1 MLRQFVGFAG
11 GVGLL
16 LASFVLVQGQDLGV
30 RDQEPSAKSA
40 QQGDQTKDKKA
51 AAKEE
56 EERTPKSANKAPL
69 RVGDEEG
76 DGTPVRSAARGA
88 DLTLEANSATN
99 PAVKDL
105 FEALSPPHDLWVR
118 PLGLPIKVE
127 TMPIFIPQGGKPPSN
142 TKVKKIGAKGKD
154 LIELQNMTTR
164 ALLGFEQVVMQRVD
178 EFLKLDLDKKPA
190 GDKMR
195 LSRIVMLQEAEKALV
210 AGILYNRSAKEQ
222 GKRDDPMWADV
233 SKQLEARLV
242 DVQLQ
247 RLRLVTEAK
256 DWDKAFAL
264 AATLVESHPANGG
277 DQAENQKIRVE
288 IMRLLAK
295 QADDAIKEKK
305 YAEARRRL
313 FQLQEQFPSSP
324 ELEQF
329 RAELHKQADV
339 LLKQAKDLM
348 PTNPAEARNKII
360 AVQEID
366 PRLGRD
372 DMLKLDKQYPILTVG
387 LRSLP
392 VNISPALAVTDA
404 EKQSLDL
411 VFESLL
417 KLATDLP
424 DVVPLGRRF
433 QLPRDASWSD
443 GQALRASA
451 VRHTIQLLSDK
462 RWQGRDVEWS
472 NLIDPR
478 ATITDDPFKITLT
491 FGHGYMD
498 PLALMDFKVMP
509 DTLDRIDKADFA
521 TKPVGSGPYQFK
533 GRNGNDPKFS
543 DKCEFHANP
552 QYGARANRTDLP
564 HIREVHLVKVD
575 NAVRAFREEGLGM
588 LFDPP
593 SAKFKE
599 LLSAGINDLV
609 NFKTLPNRRIYFL
622 ALNHRNSVFQ
632 NEAFRHGLTNAIKRD
647 EILDACFRKDLAP
660 PPHRALTGPYP
671 PGSWACKPDMQAF
684 NPVIA
689 KAQMEKSKANRAGKQ
704 TLSLKYPDDDPAVA
718 EACALI
724 KKQIEDADPSL
735 TIELVSRTPEQLHR
749 EVEIDHDYQLAY
761 YHHDFANES
770 FWLWPLFHS
779 GGDGAAEN
787 FLGYKNDGELAG
799 LLRKLMGHRNPRV
812 LQDLAWQIQQ
822 HCFDK
827 VPFVP
832 LWQLD
837 THLVTRRNLALP
849 AELDPL
855 AIFRDVEEWQ
865 LGPN

>member
-1 MLRQFVGFAG
+1 MMRQFVGFAG

-30 RDQEPSAKSA
+30 RGQEPPAKSA
-40 QQGDQTKDKKA
+40 QTEQDKQKKGA
-51 AAKEE
+51 PKEE
-56 EERTPKSANKAPL
+56 EERTPKSTNKAPL

-76 DGTPVRSAARGA
+76 DGTPVRAAARGA

-99 PAVKDL
+99 PAVKEL

-118 PLGLPIKVE
+118 KEGLPIKVE
-127 TMPIFIPQGGKPPSN
+127 TVPIFIPPGGKPPAN
-142 TKVKKIGAKGKD
+142 TKVKKIGVKRNES
-154 LIELQNMTTR
+154 IELQGITTK
-164 ALLGFEQVVMQRVD
+164 ALLGFEQVVLQRVD

-190 GDKMR
+190 GDKLR
-195 LSRIVMLQEAEKALV
+195 LSRIDMLQEAEKALV
-210 AGILYNRSAKEQ
+210 AGILYNRSAREQ

-264 AATLVESHPANGG
+264 AATLVESHPARAG
-277 DQAENQKIRVE
+277 DQAENRKIRVQ
-288 IMRLLAK
+288 IMNLLAR
-295 QADDAIKEKK
+295 QADDAVKEKK
-305 YAEARRRL
+305 YTEARRRL
-313 FQLQEQFPSSP
+313 WQLQEQFPSSP
-324 ELEQF
+324 ELEQI
-329 RAELHKQADV
+329 RAEIRKQGEE
-339 LLKQAKDLM
+339 LLKQARQLIA
-348 PTNPAEARNKII
+348 TNPAEARNMLR

-366 PRLGRD
+366 PHLGRD
-372 DMLKLDKQYPILTVG
+372 ETLKLNKQYPILTVG
-387 LRSLP
+387 VRSLP
-392 VNISPALAVTDA
+392 VNISPALAVTDS
-404 EKQSLDL
+404 EKQALDL

-417 KLATDLP
+417 KLAIDLP

-433 QLPRDASWSD
+433 QLPRDAFWND

-451 VRHTIQLLSDK
+451 VRHTIQLMSDK
-462 RWQGRDVEWS
+462 RWAGRDVEWS
-472 NLIDPR
+472 KLIDPR
-478 ATITDDPFKITLT
+478 ASITDDPFKITLT
-491 FGHGYMD
+491 FGHGYID
-498 PLALMDFKVMP
+498 PLALMDFKVLP
-509 DTLDRIDKADFA
+509 ESLDRIDKAAFA
-521 TKPVGSGPYQFK
+521 TNPIGSGPYQFK
-533 GRNGNDPKFS
+533 GRTANDANFPE
-543 DKCEFHANP
+543 KCEFHANP

-564 HIREVHLVKVD
+564 LIREIHLVKAAD
-575 NAVRAFREEGLGM
+575 AALAFREGGLGM

-599 LLSAGINDLV
+599 LQAAGINDLV

-622 ALNHRNSVFQ
+622 ALNHRNNVFQ
-632 NEAFRHGLTNAIKRD
+632 NEAFRRGLANVIKRD
-647 EILDACFRKDLAP
+647 EILDSCFRKDLAP

-671 PGSWACKPDMQAF
+671 PGSWACKPEMQAYNF
-684 NPVIA
+684 QMGM
-689 KAQMEKSKANRAGKQ
+689 AQLEKSKANRAGKQ

-718 EACALI
+718 EACALM
-724 KKQIEDADPSL
+724 KKQIEAVDPSL
-735 TIELVSRTPEQLHR
+735 TIELASRTPEQLHR
-749 EVEIDHDYQLAY
+749 EVEIDHDYQMAY

-770 FWLWPLFHS
+770 FWLWPLFHT
-779 GGDGAAEN
+779 GGEGAAEN

-799 LLRKLMGHRNPRV
+799 LLRKLMGHRNPKV
-812 LQDLAWQIQQ
+812 VQELAWQIHQ

-837 THLVTRRNLALP
+837 THLVTRQNLALP

-855 AIFRDVEEWQ
+855 AIFRDVEQWR